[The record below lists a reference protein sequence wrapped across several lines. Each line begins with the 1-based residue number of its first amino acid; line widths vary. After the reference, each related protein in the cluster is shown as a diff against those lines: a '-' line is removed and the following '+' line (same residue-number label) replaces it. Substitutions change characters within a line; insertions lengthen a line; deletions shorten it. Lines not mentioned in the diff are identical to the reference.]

1 MFSRDSWWGILSLD
15 KFKDNYSMEW
25 ILIESQYAIWEG
37 TPDKIIIVIII
48 VGSRGLKRDSKQ
60 PR

>member
-1 MFSRDSWWGILSLD
+1 MFFRDSWWGILSLD

-25 ILIESQYAIWEG
+25 ILIESQYAIWED
-37 TPDKIIIVIII
+37 TPDKIIVIII
-48 VGSRGLKRDSKQ
+48 VGSRGLKRESKQ